1 MMVSAHEKVSKPDPL
16 IYERLCER
24 FDLVPSEC
32 LFVDDL
38 IENVNGAVKA
48 GIAAHLFDGDY
59 NKLEDGL
66 RDMGVI
72 LN

>member
-1 MMVSAHEKVSKPDPL
+1 
-16 IYERLCER
+16 
-24 FDLVPSEC
+24 VPSKC

-48 GIAAHLFDGDY
+48 EIAAHLFDGDY
-59 NKLEDGL
+59 NKLEDRL